1 MKITVEKAV
10 RVAVEIEVKP
20 CPFCGG
26 EPSIK
31 YAPGEYG
38 YYYPTIRVKCKRCN
52 ASIERDVSGK
62 SEEEAYRFIAELW
75 NRRVNI
81 DSD

>member
-1 MKITVEKAV
+1 MKIKVEKTV
-10 RVAVEIEVKP
+10 REVVEIEVKP

-26 EPSIK
+26 EPST
-31 YAPGEYG
+31 YYYHGQHG
-38 YYYPTIRVKCKRCN
+38 YYNPTIRVECKCCN

-62 SEEEAYRFIAELW
+62 SEEEAYRFMAELW

-81 DSD
+81 DSK